1 MTGMFWPSFISAT
14 RRRQAAAVVSC
25 TLATVA
31 QLLAASLQHQA
42 LQQEFDRL
50 ARGIDGRVGICA
62 ADSAGLSCVNGDQRF
77 PLQSVMKLLVGLATM
92 DAVDHGRLHLQDSV
106 TIRKQDL
113 SLAVQPLA
121 ALVTDDGFRTTIDDL
136 VRRAIVDS
144 DSAATDVLVARLG
157 GPAAVQGVLDRLG
170 LAGVRIDRDERH
182 LQTEIAGVVWRPEY
196 VDSAA
201 LNRAYAAVPET
212 VRDAAYRAYQSDPRD
227 TATPTGMISLLR
239 SLAEGKLV
247 SPPLTRRLIEIMGQT
262 VTFPDRLKAGLEG
275 RWALAHKTGTSG
287 TWKGVTAAT
296 NDVGILTSP
305 DGDLVSVA
313 VFIADSRAAEADR
326 AQIMA
331 RVTHATIGSF
341 R

>member
-1 MTGMFWPSFISAT
+1 V
-14 RRRQAAAVVSC
+14 VVSC
-25 TLATVA
+25 ALATVA

-77 PLQSVMKLLVGLATM
+77 PLQSVMKLLVGLAVM
-92 DAVDHGRLHLQDSV
+92 DAVDHGRLRLQDSV

-170 LAGVRIDRDERH
+170 LVGVRIDRDERH
-182 LQTEIAGVVWRPEY
+182 LQTEIAGVAWRPEY
-196 VDSAA
+196 VDSAV
-201 LNRAYAAVPET
+201 LNRAYDAVPET
-212 VRDAAYRAYQSDPRD
+212 LRDAAFHAYQADPRD

-239 SLAEGKLV
+239 SLAQGKLL
-247 SPPLTRRLIEIMGQT
+247 SAPLTRRLIEIMSQT
-262 VTFPDRLKAGLEG
+262 VTFPDRLKAGLQG
-275 RWALAHKTGTSG
+275 QWALAHKTGTSS

-305 DGDLVSVA
+305 DGDAVSVA
-313 VFIADSRAAEADR
+313 VFIADSRASEADR
-326 AQIMA
+326 ARLMA
-331 RVTHATIGSF
+331 RVTHSTIESYH
-341 R
+341 